1 MSMLRVMKNSPP
13 HSQLKRGAPKK
24 PAAKQMQASNRHTKW
39 MFRFIV
45 VGVGLL
51 VGV

>member
-1 MSMLRVMKNSPP
+1 
-13 HSQLKRGAPKK
+13 
-24 PAAKQMQASNRHTKW
+24 MQASNRHTKW
-39 MFRFIV
+39 MFRFIA